1 MADQLHNFYILHQR
15 KYKENTLLVSVF
27 TQEFGKLSAILR
39 TSKKTLNLY
48 QPLVKL
54 RGQISFAKKEGGL
67 NKIYNIEFI
76 ESFYQSSYINLLSL
90 QYINELIYLLLSYS
104 HEEEL
109 LFDKYAFILRNI
121 DENNYRYLL
130 RMFELELLESLGQ
143 GIYVDCDTENL
154 PIECDCNY
162 YIFPY
167 GFRKSLEVLANT
179 VRGESLLKINQPI
192 SMWTEDDLRI
202 ISRVTRVCIDNVL
215 AGKKL
220 KSRELLVD
228 YLNLKRR

>member
-1 MADQLHNFYILHQR
+1 MRDQLYNFYILHQR
-15 KYKENTLLVSVF
+15 KYKENALLVSVF
-27 TQEFGKLSAILR
+27 TQEFGKLSAIIR

-54 RGQISFAKKEGGL
+54 RGQISFAKKEEGL

-76 ESFYQSSYINLLSL
+76 ESFYQNSYINLLSL

-104 HEEEL
+104 HEEKL
-109 LFDKYAFILRNI
+109 LFDKYAFILKNI

-130 RMFELELLESLGQ
+130 RMFELELLDTLGQ
-143 GIYVDCDTENL
+143 GIYVDCDVENL
-154 PIECDCNY
+154 PIKENYNY
-162 YIFPY
+162 YIIPH
-167 GFRKSLEVLANT
+167 GFKRSFDILSNT
-179 VRGESLLKINQPI
+179 VMGASLLKINQPF
-192 SMWTEDDLRI
+192 SMWSESDLKI
-202 ISRVTRVCIDNVL
+202 ISRVTRICIDNVL

>member
-1 MADQLHNFYILHQR
+1 MRDQLYNFYILHQR
-15 KYKENTLLVSVF
+15 KYKENTLLVSIF
-27 TQEFGKLSAILR
+27 TQEFGKLSAIVR
-39 TSKKTLNLY
+39 TNKKTLNLY

-54 RGQISFAKKEGGL
+54 RGQISLAKKEGGL
-67 NKIYNIEFI
+67 NKIYNIEFV
-76 ESFYQSSYINLLSL
+76 ESFYQNSYINLLSL

-104 HEEEL
+104 HEEEF

-143 GIYVDCDTENL
+143 GIYVDCDDENL
-154 PIECDCNY
+154 PIECECNY
-162 YIFPY
+162 YAFPY
-167 GFRKSLEVLANT
+167 GFKKAIDASANT
-179 VRGESLLKINQPI
+179 VKGSSILKINQPI
-192 SMWTEDDLRI
+192 SMWDDNDLKA
-202 ISRVTRVCIDNVL
+202 ISRVTRVCIDSVL
-215 AGKKL
+215 GDKKL

>member
-1 MADQLHNFYILHQR
+1 MRDQLYNFYILHQR

-27 TQEFGKLSAILR
+27 TQEFGKLSAIIR
-39 TSKKTLNLY
+39 TSKKTLSLY

-90 QYINELIYLLLSYS
+90 QYINELIYLLLNYS
-104 HEEEL
+104 HEERI
-109 LFDKYAFILRNI
+109 LFDKYAFILKNI

-143 GIYVDCDTENL
+143 GIYVDCDAKNL
-154 PIECDCNY
+154 PIEPQCNY
-162 YIFPY
+162 YIFAE
-167 GFRKSLEVLANT
+167 GFKKSSEARINT
-179 VRGESLLKINQPI
+179 IKGSSLLKINQPI
-192 SMWTEDDLRI
+192 SMWHEDDLKV
-202 ISRVTRVCIDNVL
+202 ISRVIRVSIDNVL

-220 KSRELLVD
+220 KSRELLID

>member
-1 MADQLHNFYILHQR
+1 MRDQLYNFYILHQR

-27 TQEFGKLSAILR
+27 TQEFGKLSAIVR

-67 NKIYNIEFI
+67 NKIYNIEFV
-76 ESFYQSSYINLLSL
+76 ESFYQNSYINLLSL

-143 GIYVDCDTENL
+143 GIYVYCDDENL
-154 PIECDCNY
+154 PIECECNY
-162 YIFPY
+162 YIFPH
-167 GFRKSLEVLANT
+167 GFKKSLEVLVNT
-179 VRGESLLKINQPI
+179 VSGSSLLKINQPI
-192 SMWTEDDLRI
+192 SMWGDNDLKA
-202 ISRVTRVCIDNVL
+202 ISRVTRVCIDSVL
-215 AGKKL
+215 GDKKL
-220 KSRELLVD
+220 KSRELLID

>member
-1 MADQLHNFYILHQR
+1 MRDQLYNFYILHQR

-27 TQEFGKLSAILR
+27 TQEFGKLSAIIR

-54 RGQISFAKKEGGL
+54 KGQISFGKKEGAL
-67 NKIYNIEFI
+67 NKVYNIEFV
-76 ESFYQSSYINLLSL
+76 ESFYQNSYINLLSL

-109 LFDKYAFILRNI
+109 LFDKYAFILKNI
-121 DENNYRYLL
+121 NESNYRYLL
-130 RMFELELLESLGQ
+130 RIFELELLESLGQ
-143 GIYVDCDTENL
+143 GIYVDCDSENL
-154 PIECDCNY
+154 PIECDYNY

-167 GFRKSLEVLANT
+167 GFKKSSEVLANT
-179 VRGESLLKINQPI
+179 VRGESLLKINKPI
-192 SMWTEDDLRI
+192 SMWDDNDLKA
-202 ISRVTRVCIDNVL
+202 ISRVTRVCIDSVL
-215 AGKKL
+215 GDKKL

>member
-1 MADQLHNFYILHQR
+1 MRDQLYNFFILHQR

-27 TQEFGKLSAILR
+27 TQEFGKLSAIVR
-39 TSKKTLNLY
+39 TNKKTLNLY

-67 NKIYNIEFI
+67 NKIYNIEFV
-76 ESFYQSSYINLLSL
+76 ESFYQNSYINLLSL

-104 HEEEL
+104 HEEKL

-130 RMFELELLESLGQ
+130 RMFELELLETLGQ
-143 GIYVDCDTENL
+143 GIYVDCDDENL
-154 PIECDCNY
+154 PIECECNY
-162 YIFPY
+162 YISPY
-167 GFRKSLEVLANT
+167 GFKRSLEALVNT
-179 VRGESLLKINQPI
+179 VSGSSLLKINQPI
-192 SMWTEDDLRI
+192 SMWDDNDLKA
-202 ISRVTRVCIDNVL
+202 ISKVTRVCIDSVL
-215 AGKKL
+215 GDKKL

>member
-1 MADQLHNFYILHQR
+1 MRDQLYNFYILHQR
-15 KYKENTLLVSVF
+15 KYKENTLLVSIF
-27 TQEFGKLSAILR
+27 TQEFGKLSAIIR

-48 QPLVKL
+48 QPLAKL

-67 NKIYNIEFI
+67 NKIYNIEFV

-109 LFDKYAFILRNI
+109 LFDKYAFILKNI
-121 DENNYRYLL
+121 NESNYRYLL
-130 RMFELELLESLGQ
+130 RIFELELLESLGQ
-143 GIYVDCDTENL
+143 GIYVDCDSENL
-154 PIECDCNY
+154 QIECNCNY

-167 GFRKSLEVLANT
+167 GFKKSLEALSNT
-179 VRGESLLKINQPI
+179 VRGENLLKINQPI
-192 SMWTEDDLRI
+192 SMWNDNDLKA
-202 ISRVTRVCIDNVL
+202 ISRVTRVCIDSVL
-215 AGKKL
+215 GDKKL
-220 KSRELLVD
+220 KSRELLID